1 MGGAVSSLK
10 SAAKGTDDAAHASS
24 PGKHVDSAVHAAD
37 NGIPSNVKPAGQ
49 YETSDAR
56 YLVHGNK
63 ASYNATSDPV
73 YLPPIPVEWIIAPK
87 SVSAGQCPS
96 MGDTINTF
104 IIADAL
110 NLVIAIIFCCRP
122 IVKKMTFG
130 FFGKL
135 PNKNAQG
142 WKSIPSVWYSWLFSL
157 IMTLGANLINSFV
170 VVGTEGYKHLSW
182 DIIFALYASRPRIN
196 MLVVALLR
204 VFAAVRTS
212 DWSQTA
218 NYKPVEKEELE
229 NQNTTYSGSEFT
241 IKDGPDDGSA
251 SERLIIKVNN
261 GTGTLEKEYVYI
273 DSYRSTIVAEMIL
286 NIISA
291 VFIGITWGR
300 FPNEAIKDYM
310 KFKTTFMEVA
320 PAIVFVGAILAIP
333 VYWRRDKHVGDKW
346 MRGLGTAVFFGGAY
360 AAPWVYWNYFLQLP
374 GSL

>member
-37 NGIPSNVKPAGQ
+37 NGIPSNAKPAGQ
-49 YETSDAR
+49 YELSDAR

-63 ASYNATSDPV
+63 ASYNATS
-73 YLPPIPVEWIIAPK
+73 
-87 SVSAGQCPS
+87 
-96 MGDTINTF
+96 TH
-104 IIADAL
+104 
-110 NLVIAIIFCCRP
+110 
-122 IVKKMTFG
+122 
-130 FFGKL
+130 
-135 PNKNAQG
+135 
-142 WKSIPSVWYSWLFSL
+142 L

-251 SERLIIKVNN
+251 SERLIIKVN

-273 DSYRSTIVAEMIL
+273 DSYRSTVVAEMIL

-300 FPNEAIKDYM
+300 FPNEVIKDYM

-346 MRGLGTAVFFGGAY
+346 RRGLGTAVFFGGAY